1 MFGPWVP
8 KKTRQK
14 YELDEYFDRL
24 SYLKYEGLY
33 KKAAR
38 KAAIHE
44 KSPIGIIFKEIDK
57 NKKKVG
63 KLKKKALE
71 LSNKHMVGS
80 YEYNQKMA
88 DIKNK
93 IASLEESQSIA
104 FHAGGK
110 YTKAA
115 IAYKK
120 AAESTIYGLNE
131 GSSRD
136 EIMAAVPNQ
145 YKDHFM
151 AFMNETDNK
160 KRKEIL
166 SYMPDYLK
174 KPLQVAWGQDYE
186 VRSNARYFR
195 KKKLPN
201 MAWKGW
207 KPNVNMDHVKM
218 KTIESEGMLLSD
230 FGYYESEKSKAQ
242 YEKAMQ

>member
-1 MFGPWVP
+1 
-8 KKTRQK
+8 
-14 YELDEYFDRL
+14 
-24 SYLKYEGLY
+24 
-33 KKAAR
+33 
-38 KAAIHE
+38 
-44 KSPIGIIFKEIDK
+44 
-57 NKKKVG
+57 
-63 KLKKKALE
+63 
-71 LSNKHMVGS
+71 
-80 YEYNQKMA
+80 MA

-242 YEKAMQ
+242 YEKADAIRQRNHGSGIIGVRGKLMSIMQGMGMPLTNISVEETSAPGISIFGDFQQQAQDVASLATYI